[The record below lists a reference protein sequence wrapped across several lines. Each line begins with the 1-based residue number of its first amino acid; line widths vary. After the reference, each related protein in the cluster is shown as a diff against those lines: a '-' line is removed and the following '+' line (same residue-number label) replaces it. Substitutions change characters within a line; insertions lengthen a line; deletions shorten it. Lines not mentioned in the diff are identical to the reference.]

1 MIPTRM
7 IRHNR
12 IDLAVHDLRLGVDE
26 DTRTL
31 LLLHGLGEQTPSE
44 VPSRIDWPGAVV
56 GLDFTGHGAS
66 TVPVGGGYT
75 SEILVGDADAFLQDY
90 EEPVTILGR
99 GLGGYV
105 AMLAAAAHPEQVR
118 GAVIAD
124 GPGLAGGGV
133 HPGSIALVSP
143 AVHTGGSPDPFALLE
158 LSRDVRPPG
167 YVQRFVGFLREES
180 DLETPLFVSSK
191 VRPAWVE
198 AVAGSAG
205 VGQGPVAEGLALYAS
220 VPESG

>member
-12 IDLAVHDLRLGVDE
+12 IDLAVHELRQGAD
-26 DTRTL
+26 DCTRTL

-44 VPSRIDWPGAVV
+44 IPSWVDWPGAVV
-56 GLDFTGHGAS
+56 GLDFTGHGES

-75 SEILVGDADAFLQDY
+75 SEILVGDVDAFLQDY

-105 AMLAAAAHPEQVR
+105 AMLAATAHPEQVR
-118 GAVIAD
+118 GAVVAD
-124 GPGLAGGGV
+124 GPGLAGGGI
-133 HPGSIALVSP
+133 HPGSVALVSP
-143 AVHTGGSPDPFALLE
+143 ALHTGGSPDPFALLE

-167 YVQRFVGFLREES
+167 YVQRFVGFLQEES
-180 DLETPLFVSSK
+180 DLDTPLFVSTK

-198 AVAGSAG
+198 AVAGSPG
-205 VGQGPVAEGLALYAS
+205 VGQGSVAEGLALFAS
-220 VPESG
+220 VPDPA